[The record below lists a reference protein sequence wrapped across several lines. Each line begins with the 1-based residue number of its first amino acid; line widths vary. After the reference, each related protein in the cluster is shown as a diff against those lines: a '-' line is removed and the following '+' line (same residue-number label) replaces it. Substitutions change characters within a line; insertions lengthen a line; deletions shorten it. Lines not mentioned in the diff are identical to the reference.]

1 MTYIQ
6 QNKKS
11 FVYLNSPTSISVY
24 DQHGKVF
31 VNTNAIKIDPHNII
45 NSHVTSSAFDSIT
58 FNPGEYKFDARFKY
72 TAESNTEATNLGYAL
87 SYDNIG
93 QNKLTNTN
101 YRGPGNV
108 TLVTPTITTFTD
120 RWGASVNASFS
131 FLIKIENDYVA
142 LGWQSSIYPGSTSA
156 TILTIDRY
164 SLEIEKLQNGSL

>member
-11 FVYLNSPTSISVY
+11 FIYLNSPVSINY
-24 DQHGKVF
+24 LDQHGKVF
-31 VNTNAIKIDPHNII
+31 VNTNAVKIDPHNII
-45 NSHVTSSAFDSIT
+45 NSHVTSAFDSIT

-87 SYDNIG
+87 SYNDIG

-108 TLVTPTITTFTD
+108 SLVTPTITTFTD

-142 LGWQSSIYPGSTSA
+142 LGWLNSIFPGSPNE
-156 TILTIDRY
+156 TIVTIDKY